1 MLINRDH
8 RNWAIAAA
16 VLTVAGI
23 ASYVAYV
30 SSRPYGPSGGSWM
43 GIFYGVVGTTFMV
56 VAGLLA
62 ARKKVRTWRIGSAQ
76 AWMRAH
82 IWLSL
87 LAVPFILF
95 HAGFRLGG
103 PLTTWLMVLFA
114 IVTVS
119 GIFGLTLQQFVPSL
133 ITARVPLETLHGQID
148 HVSEGLAVD
157 AYETVA
163 AVTGP
168 LPEAVE
174 EQKRLAEEAALQVSR
189 PGYWKKTTRE
199 EPAETPAPGSE
210 RLRDL
215 YLQQVRPYLRRGLPT
230 TGAQAP
236 RKSPLP
242 DVEAA
247 LLDAP
252 EDWAPR
258 IAKLAALCEESRQLE
273 VQMRLHRWLHGWLFV
288 HAPLSFTLFILT
300 ALHIWYAL
308 SYKPGG

>member
-8 RNWAIAAA
+8 RRWAIASAA
-16 VLTVAGI
+16 VTTAGA

-30 SSRPYGPSGGSWM
+30 SGRPYGPSGGSWM
-43 GIFYGVVGTTFMV
+43 GLFYGVVGTTFMV
-56 VAGLLA
+56 LAGLLA
-62 ARKKVRTWRIGSAQ
+62 ARKKLRTWRLGSAQ
-76 AWMRAH
+76 SWMRVH

-103 PLTTWLMVLFA
+103 PLTTWLMVLFGL
-114 IVTVS
+114 VTLS
-119 GIFGLTLQQFVPSL
+119 GIVGLALQQFVPSL
-133 ITARVPLETLHGQID
+133 MTSRVPLETLHSQMQ
-148 HVSEGLAVD
+148 HVGEGLALS

-163 AVTGP
+163 AVTGA

-174 EQKRLAEEAALQVSR
+174 EQKRLADEAAVQASR
-189 PGYWKKTTRE
+189 PGYWKKTSRE
-199 EPAETPAPGSE
+199 DPAETPAPEAE

-215 YLQQVRPYLRRGLPT
+215 YLQQVRPYLRRSLPT
-230 TGAQAP
+230 AGAASAAP
-236 RKSPLP
+236 RDMP
-242 DVEAA
+242 DVGRA

-252 EDWAPR
+252 EEWSPR
-258 IAKLAALCEESRQLE
+258 IEKLAALCEESRQLE

-288 HAPLSFTLFILT
+288 HAPLSFALFVLT
-300 ALHIWYAL
+300 AFHVWYAL